1 MQTISI
7 GYGQVRIRKWLDQLG
22 LMPGERK
29 MFECLILAAR
39 GKDHAWPSQE
49 WLAEKVNVTVRSIRN
64 YIRRMEEREIIRTM
78 RVRINGCLRLVYY
91 FLAHPVIV
99 AAVGADRKNF
109 PVGTEE
115 FSGHLI
121 KRKEDKEIPPT
132 PQGGNAAGAAKES
145 AHEQQSETQ
154 GTAPIQQGKS
164 AVYRRPVESPRLRIA
179 AGTATG
185 SLADGLRG
193 ESKIFQQ
200 TAPAERAEETDAAE
214 SDSLTPEAWQAALV
228 LLMQQVSEKEFD
240 LWIRPIN
247 AMDTEKGLQLDCP
260 DQLFAAYVRQHFGS
274 IIQNVLQKT
283 GVKQFIFSSGI
294 QKMKWQMQHELD
306 KNKELYR
313 KYQELASK
321 SLEEQFATL
330 VDAYPRKT
338 SGTWFAW
345 RAFRRLHRRG
355 ELPDIRQLMHLMQR
369 QLASDDWQRDAGRWI
384 PALHKWLRNKP
395 WWHCGKA
402 GPSFT
407 AGEAWNRN
415 VS

>member
-64 YIRRMEEREIIRTM
+64 YIRRMEEREIIRTV

-121 KRKEDKEIPPT
+121 KRKEDKEIPPA
-132 PQGGNAAGAAKES
+132 PQGENAAGAAKES

-154 GTAPIQQGKS
+154 GTAPIQQGES

-193 ESKIFQQ
+193 ESKILQQ
-200 TAPAERAEETDAAE
+200 TAPTERAEETDAAE
-214 SDSLTPEAWQAALV
+214 SDSLTPAPWQAALA
-228 LLMQQVSEKEFD
+228 LLLQQVPEKDFD

-247 AMDTEKGLQLDCP
+247 ACQTSDGLQLDCP
-260 DQLFAAYVRQHFGS
+260 DQLFAAYVQQHFGA

-283 GVKQFIFSSGI
+283 GVKQFIVSSGI
-294 QKMKWQMQHELD
+294 QKMKWQRQHELE

-321 SLEEQFATL
+321 PLEEQFATL

-355 ELPDIRQLMHLMQR
+355 ELPDIQQLL
-369 QLASDDWQRDAGRWI
+369 QLVQEEKSSDDWQMDAGRWI
-384 PALHKWLRNKP
+384 PGLHKWLRNKP
-395 WWHCGKA
+395 WWNFDK
-402 GPSFT
+402 
-407 AGEAWNRN
+407 
-415 VS
+415 

>member
-121 KRKEDKEIPPT
+121 KRKEDKKIPPA
-132 PQGGNAAGAAKES
+132 PQGENAAGAAKES

-154 GTAPIQQGKS
+154 GTAPIQQGES

-185 SLADGLRG
+185 SHADGLRG
-193 ESKIFQQ
+193 ESKILQQ
-200 TAPAERAEETDAAE
+200 TAPTERAEETDAAE
-214 SDSLTPEAWQAALV
+214 SDSLTPAPWQAALA
-228 LLMQQVSEKEFD
+228 LLLQQIPERDFN

-247 AMDTEKGLQLDCP
+247 VMETEKGLQLDCP
-260 DQLFAAYVRQHFGS
+260 DQLFAAYVQQHFGS

-283 GVKQFIFSSGI
+283 GVKQFIFYSGI
-294 QKMKWQMQHELD
+294 QKMKWQRQHELE

-313 KYQELASK
+313 KYQKLASK
-321 SLEEQFATL
+321 PLEEQFATL

-338 SGTWFAW
+338 SGTWFSW

-355 ELPDIRQLMHLMQR
+355 ELPDIRQLMQLLQR
-369 QLASDDWQRDAGRWI
+369 QVASDDWQRDTGRWI
-384 PALHKWLRNKP
+384 PGLHKWLRNKP
-395 WWHCGKA
+395 WWSCGK
-402 GPSFT
+402 
-407 AGEAWNRN
+407 ER
-415 VS
+415 

>member
-132 PQGGNAAGAAKES
+132 PQGGSAAGAAKES

-154 GTAPIQQGKS
+154 GTAPIQQGES

-185 SLADGLRG
+185 SHADGLRG
-193 ESKIFQQ
+193 ESKILQQ
-200 TAPAERAEETDAAE
+200 TAPTERAEKTDAAKG
-214 SDSLTPEAWQAALV
+214 DGLTPAPWQAALA
-228 LLMQQVSEKEFD
+228 LLLQQIPERDFN
-240 LWIRPIN
+240 LWIRPN
-247 AMDTEKGLQLDCP
+247 NSMETEKGLQLDCP
-260 DQLFAAYVRQHFGS
+260 DRYAMAWVQEHFNNAISDALKHAG
-274 IIQNVLQKT
+274 ITDFFFTFGEQAKELQEK
-283 GVKQFIFSSGI
+283 
-294 QKMKWQMQHELD
+294 
-306 KNKELYR
+306 KNKELR
-313 KYQELASK
+313 AEAARNAECQAKVLQ
-321 SLEEQFATL
+321 SLPMKEQFAVL
-330 VDAYPRKT
+330 VSTYPRKT
-338 SGTWFAW
+338 SGNWFAW

-355 ELPDIRQLMHLMQR
+355 ELPDIQQLL
-369 QLASDDWQRDAGRWI
+369 QLVQEEKSSEDWQRDAGRWI
-384 PALHKWLRNKP
+384 PGLHKWLRNKP
-395 WWHCGKA
+395 WWSCGK
-402 GPSFT
+402 
-407 AGEAWNRN
+407 ER
-415 VS
+415 